1 MQAMC
6 VLTIIPWPLY
16 TAAKKSKTT
25 SKSSWRG
32 EFWSDNQ
39 MDSDSLLQ
47 MTCCTGPMRCCFRPR
62 KTERISTQKDYP
74 CRPVSRTHQLSATS
88 HGWMKSD
95 PCSPQQEFYQ
105 WLAEGPHTRTHIPR
119 SACAKLPVIFN
130 HLATSSFSLPL
141 SLTPLSV

>member
-1 MQAMC
+1 MITRVFFSGNLNFFENQQRYIFFPLELAKADTLSLRTHAGN
-6 VLTIIPWPLY
+6 VGSHYNSLTSLY
-16 TAAKKSKTT
+16 CSKKSKTT

-88 HGWMKSD
+88 HG
-95 PCSPQQEFYQ
+95 
-105 WLAEGPHTRTHIPR
+105 
-119 SACAKLPVIFN
+119 
-130 HLATSSFSLPL
+130 
-141 SLTPLSV
+141 